1 MKSLPILFSLST
13 EKTRLIKNFLALSV
27 LQGANYLLPLIT
39 FPYLVRVLG
48 MEYFGLLS
56 FATAVISY
64 FNIVV
69 SYGFNF
75 TATREIAVNR
85 IDKNKVVEIFS
96 SVVTIKLILTSISF
110 IFLVLIV
117 FLFEKLRA
125 DWSLYLFTF
134 GTVIGQA
141 LLPVWFFQGMERM
154 KYITYLDLLSKV
166 LFTLAIFIFVQ
177 RKEDYYIVPV
187 LTSIGSIGAGLISF
201 FIINK
206 EFDVRIRS
214 VGIAKIRMYLIDGWD
229 IFISRIFSSLYKN
242 TNVIVLGV
250 LTNNTIVG
258 YYSIAQRLIKAM
270 QAMQDVVGNTLFPFL
285 TKKYDKN
292 KRRFFD
298 ITRKYLILIITLYF
312 ISFIA
317 IFLYSN
323 QLVILVTGSKNDQ
336 IFLNLKILSFVL
348 ILGGMNYYFGI
359 LGLVTMNYK
368 KDFSQFIIITGIVN
382 IITSIIFVTIF
393 QDLGA
398 SLAAVI
404 SEVVLLA
411 LITRKILE
419 VRRSVI

>member
-1 MKSLPILFSLST
+1 
-13 EKTRLIKNFLALSV
+13 
-27 LQGANYLLPLIT
+27 
-39 FPYLVRVLG
+39 